1 MNYGYGY
8 EEPKKTCCQTCLT
21 EFNPLNRFM
30 FVLCPSYEVDNGWGW
45 GCCGCRAFSFT
56 CGVIVFS
63 LIIVI
68 NSIKDINE
76 IIASDYLSRKTETS
90 DIDKVLSYL
99 KGLVFDEKDET
110 FIRFFYVKIVAD
122 SVAITASVIG
132 FLSIPNKSFCIA
144 TIAYYVGFISFLINS
159 SFIIFVCTR
168 ICRASF
174 WAQIGF
180 TNIGNI
186 FLWFI
191 FEYVWLLFTWM
202 LFCNMVDIGRKNQK
216 AKEQQQASINDLW
229 SR

>member
-1 MNYGYGY
+1 MSYGYGFGY
-8 EEPKKTCCQTCLT
+8 EEPKKTCCQKCLA

-30 FVLCPSYEVDNGWGW
+30 FVLAKSEEVDNGWGW

-63 LIIVI
+63 LVIVI

-76 IIASDYLSRKTETS
+76 IISSDYLTRKS
-90 DIDKVLSYL
+90 DDSKDIIDYL

-122 SVAITASVIG
+122 SLAIAASAIG
-132 FLSIPNKSFCIA
+132 FLSIPNKSFCVA
-144 TIAYYVGFISFLINS
+144 NIAYYVGFISFLVNS
-159 SFIIFVCTR
+159 SFIIFVITR
-168 ICRASF
+168 ISRASF

-191 FEYVWLLFTWM
+191 FEYVWILFT
-202 LFCNMVDIGRKNQK
+202 
-216 AKEQQQASINDLW
+216 
-229 SR
+229 

>member
-1 MNYGYGY
+1 MSYGYGFGN

-30 FVLCPSYEVDNGWGW
+30 FVLAKSEEVDNGWGW

-63 LIIVI
+63 LVIVI

-76 IIASDYLSRKTETS
+76 IISSDYLTRKS
-90 DIDKVLSYL
+90 DDSKDIIDYL

-122 SVAITASVIG
+122 SLAIAASAIG
-132 FLSIPNKSFCIA
+132 FLSIPNKSFCVA
-144 TIAYYVGFISFLINS
+144 TIAYYVGFISFLVNS
-159 SFIIFVCTR
+159 SFIIFVITR
-168 ICRASF
+168 ISRASF

-191 FEYVWLLFTWM
+191 FEYVWILFT
-202 LFCNMVDIGRKNQK
+202 
-216 AKEQQQASINDLW
+216 
-229 SR
+229 

>member
-1 MNYGYGY
+1 MSYGYGFGY
-8 EEPKKTCCQTCLT
+8 EEPKKTCCQKCLI

-30 FVLCPSYEVDNGWGW
+30 FVLSKSEEVDNGWGW

-63 LIIVI
+63 LVIVI

-76 IIASDYLSRKTETS
+76 IISSDYLTRKS
-90 DIDKVLSYL
+90 DDSKDIIDYL

-122 SVAITASVIG
+122 SLAIAASAIG
-132 FLSIPNKSFCIA
+132 FLSIPNKSFCVA
-144 TIAYYVGFISFLINS
+144 TIAYYVGFISFLVNS
-159 SFIIFVCTR
+159 SFIIFVITR
-168 ICRASF
+168 ISRASF

-191 FEYVWLLFTWM
+191 FEYVWILFT
-202 LFCNMVDIGRKNQK
+202 
-216 AKEQQQASINDLW
+216 
-229 SR
+229 